1 MRKEVRKP
9 NGVLYLLVYLL
20 IYPVLKLV
28 FRLKVDRRAYV
39 PVKGPLIAVSNHQ
52 SFMDFL
58 LTMLTIYPRRLN
70 AVTALKFF
78 LYRPLDKLLPIMGCI
93 PKKLFDPDTRS
104 IKGIMTVLNRGDS
117 ILLFPEGRCS
127 VDGAY
132 MGMHKSTGKLI
143 KKLGVPVISC
153 RIEGSY
159 ICMPFWRKGI
169 HRGRVRV
176 TLANLFSADD
186 IKALTAEEITS
197 GIDERLGGAK
207 EPGGPLGVF
216 RENRLM
222 EGLENILYY
231 CPECGR
237 EFTLRTRGNAISC
250 TACGFTAAMDR
261 TARLHCTRGDITS
274 VHDWYKTQCV
284 YERQFLHEKMTPIK
298 TRVTVRM
305 PMRPGKGVDACG
317 EGELW
322 LDPLGWHYE
331 GELLGQD
338 TKLFFPIDTVPALPF
353 DPNDDFQIYS
363 QGNFYMFTPENKR
376 ASAKYATIGECA
388 HWRFAAETQ
397 MTPAYDSGF
406 FGALLN

>member
-9 NGVLYLLVYLL
+9 NGALYLIVYLL

-28 FRLKVDRRAYV
+28 FRLKVDRSAYK
-39 PVKGPLIAVSNHQ
+39 PSKGPLIAVSNHQ

-58 LTMLTIYPRRLN
+58 LVMLTIYPRRLN

-78 LYRPLDKLLPIMGCI
+78 LYWPLNKLLPIMGCI

-104 IKGIMTVLNRGDS
+104 IKGIMAVLNRGDAV
-117 ILLFPEGRCS
+117 LLFPEGRCS

-132 MGMHKSTGKLI
+132 MGIRKSTGKLI

-176 TLANLFSADD
+176 TLANLFSAEDL
-186 IKALTAEEITS
+186 KAMPEEEITHRL
-197 GIDERLGGAK
+197 DARLGGEMK
-207 EPGGPLGVF
+207 PTGPLGVF
-216 RENRLM
+216 KAKRLL

-237 EFTLRTRGNAISC
+237 EFTLQTRDNIISC
-250 TACGFTAAMDR
+250 TGCGFRASMDR
-261 TARLHCTRGDITS
+261 AAALHSLRGDIAS
-274 VHDWYKTQCV
+274 VHDWYKLQCV
-284 YERQFLHEKMTPIK
+284 YERSKLHEKMAPVK
-298 TRVTVRM
+298 TRVIVRM
-305 PMRPGKGVDACG
+305 PLRAGKGVDQCG
-317 EGELW
+317 EGEL
-322 LDPLGWHYE
+322 LLEPPGWHYT
-331 GELLGQD
+331 GELLGED
-338 TKLFFPIDTVPALPF
+338 VKLFFPIDTVPAMPF
-353 DPNDDFQIYS
+353 DPNDDFQIYA
-363 QGNFYMFTPENKR
+363 QGNFYMFSPENTR

-388 HWRFAAETQ
+388 YWRFAANIQ

-406 FGALLN
+406 VLKPDD